1 MNANPAALAKS
12 GFTSPSDG
20 EDPPV
25 VGTVKETLGLKT
37 ESQSGTGS
45 VGGEEGRETD
55 PDMRNVDSK

>member
-25 VGTVKETLGLKT
+25 VEKVKETLGLKT

-45 VGGEEGRETD
+45 VGGEGGRGTD
-55 PDMRNVDSK
+55 PDTRNVEGK